1 MRSGTRVALVCLLF
15 ATVVF
20 AVLSIYGR
28 GSLSRRDPDTP
39 EAAARLAVQ
48 ADNTAVGLLG
58 GIGSFEPV
66 DVERW
71 SEDGIPVARVVAIV
85 TGARDSGRLLAEVS
99 RQRDAWTVRRST
111 LTLSDGTT
119 IPVAGSAGR

>member
-1 MRSGTRVALVCLLF
+1 MRSGTRVALGCLLF

-28 GSLSRRDPDTP
+28 GSLGRRDPDTP
-39 EAAARLAVQ
+39 EAAARRAVQ

-58 GIGSFEPV
+58 GIAAFEPV
-66 DVERW
+66 EVERW
-71 SEDGIPVARVVAIV
+71 SADGSPAARVVARVI
-85 TGARDSGRLLAEVS
+85 GARDSGRLVADLS
-99 RQRDAWTVRRST
+99 RQREVWTVRGSA